1 MPTKPSLQEFR
12 HFFSRPGHQP
22 ALLAFFAAAAGAV
35 WAFVEIADE
44 VREGES
50 EAFDRAVI
58 LALRTA
64 TDPNDPIGPRWFEE
78 MMRDF
83 TALGGFAVLTVMVL
97 AVAGYLLLA
106 RKPRTALLVVL
117 SSVGGTLVSSA
128 LKFGYSRSRPDLVS
142 HVTDVYTAS
151 FPSGHSMMSA
161 VVYLTLGALLASVER
176 DHRIKAYLLSLAL
189 ALSMLVGITRIY
201 LGVHW
206 PTDVLA
212 GWAAGTAWAL
222 LVWAFSLW
230 LQHRHPAT
238 DETEP

>member
-1 MPTKPSLQEFR
+1 MPSLQQFR
-12 HFFSRPGHQP
+12 RFLSRPGQP
-22 ALLAFFAAAAGAV
+22 ALLVFFAAAAAV
-35 WAFVEIADE
+35 IWGFVEIADE
-44 VREGES
+44 VLEGES

-58 LALRTA
+58 LALRSA
-64 TDPNDPIGPRWFEE
+64 ADPNDPLGPPWFEE

-83 TALGGFAVLTVMVL
+83 TALGGFPVLTVMVL

-106 RKPRTALLVVL
+106 RKPRTAVLVVL
-117 SSVGGTLVSSA
+117 ASVGGTVLSSA
-128 LKFGYSRSRPDLVS
+128 LKFGFSRPRPDLVS
-142 HVTDVYTAS
+142 HISEVYTAS

-161 VVYLTLGALLASVER
+161 VVYLTLGALLASVEA
-176 DHRIKAYLLSLAL
+176 DHRIKAYLLAL
-189 ALSMLVGITRIY
+189 AVVLSMLVGVSRIY